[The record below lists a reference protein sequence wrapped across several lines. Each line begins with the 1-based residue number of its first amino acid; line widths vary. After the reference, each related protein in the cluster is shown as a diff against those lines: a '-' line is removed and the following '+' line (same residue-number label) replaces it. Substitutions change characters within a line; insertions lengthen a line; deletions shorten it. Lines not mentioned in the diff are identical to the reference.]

1 MSQAKT
7 TEESGKMM
15 DFAPRADV
23 SFKNVEVPLKG
34 SSTEPLK
41 KTHTTKQEITVQ
53 PKRLQPSDPETKKF
67 QTESP
72 LPEKAVDDMVAP
84 TSGHKEADVAG
95 GVSAVNEAEAEKAPA
110 VPVVKPQKAKE
121 EVPDGLSTEKKAE
134 NQKAPAALPVEP
146 EAAKNVTKKASK
158 GKRVRFSV
166 LQIRDYPMRV
176 GDNPA
181 VSKGVP
187 ITIDW
192 THDGE
197 VTVSIDDYEHSRA
210 GTPPRCML
218 ELRIPP
224 KMRTDILKQ
233 LGNSA
238 ADMMVGTKVANVI
251 RFQRRRTVEALQTA
265 PMEEALE
272 KYRRAILNATI
283 MRGRKRREREYLF
296 IYKTTINESKEQSSV
311 RTDAGSSSFLT

>member
-15 DFAPRADV
+15 DFVAPRADV
-23 SFKNVEVPLKG
+23 SFKNVELKG
-34 SSTEPLK
+34 SSAEPLK

-53 PKRLQPSDPETKKF
+53 PERLKPSEPKTKKF

-84 TSGHKEADVAG
+84 TSGHKEADIAG

-121 EVPDGLSTEKKAE
+121 EVTDGLSTEKKVE
-134 NQKAPAALPVEP
+134 DQKAPAALPVEP
-146 EAAKNVTKKASK
+146 AETAKKVSK

-166 LQIRDYPMRV
+166 LQIRDYPICV
-176 GDNPA
+176 GNNPA

-238 ADMMVGTKVANVI
+238 ADMMAGTKAANVV
-251 RFQRRRTVEALQTA
+251 RFQRRRTIESLQTA
-265 PMEEALE
+265 PMEEVLE

-283 MRGRKRREREYLF
+283 MRGRKMRERKYLS
-296 IYKTTINESKEQSSV
+296 IYKPAI
-311 RTDAGSSSFLT
+311 D